1 MKKHMM
7 IKGSV
12 AAFVAAGVLA
22 TAAYASGSLTVVSW
36 GGAYQEAQR
45 KTIFKPYA
53 EKTGATIK
61 EEEYNGEV
69 AKIRAMVESG
79 TVSWDVISVDTPTA
93 LQGCDEGVLE
103 TLDYS
108 KIIDKAKILP
118 GAALDCAIGSD
129 VYATIFAYDTAK
141 LPDGPTTI
149 NDLFDLAKFPGKRG
163 LQKSPMVNLEW
174 ALIADGVEKDKVYEV
189 LGTPEGVDRAFAKL
203 DTIKSQVVWWEAGA
217 QPPQLLADGEVIMSS
232 AWNGRIANA
241 IKEGKSFKIVWD
253 AEQTDLDLWAIPKG
267 TPNLDKAYEF
277 LAFASSAEVQSALA
291 PEIPYGPTNMDA
303 VALVEP
309 ELAKTLPTHP
319 DNLAL
324 AYPFSAEFWG
334 DNGEELRARFNTWL
348 AQ

>member
-1 MKKHMM
+1 MKQHLMT
-7 IKGSV
+7 KGLV
-12 AAFVAAGVLA
+12 AAVVAAGVFA
-22 TAAYASGSLTVVSW
+22 SVAYAADGITVVSW
-36 GGAYQEAQR
+36 GGAYQESQR
-45 KTIFKPYA
+45 KTIFEPYA
-53 EKTGATIK
+53 AKTGVAVK
-61 EEEYNGEV
+61 EEEYTGEV

-103 TLDYS
+103 VLDYS
-108 KIIDKAKILP
+108 RIVDKAKILP
-118 GAALDCAIGSD
+118 GAALECAIGSD
-129 VYATIFAYDTAK
+129 VYATVFAYNTTKFAE
-141 LPDGPTTI
+141 GPTTI
-149 NDLFDLAKFPGKRG
+149 ADFFDLEKFPGKRG
-163 LQKSPMVNLEW
+163 MQKNPMNNLEW

-217 QPPQLLADGEVIMSS
+217 QPPQLLADGEVVMST

-241 IKEGKSFKIVWD
+241 IKEGAPLKIVWD
-253 AEQTDLDLWAIPKG
+253 AQAPDLDMWAIAKG
-267 TPNLDKAYEF
+267 TPNLDQAYDF
-277 LAFASSAEVQSALA
+277 LAYASTPEVQKDLA
-291 PEIPYGPTNMDA
+291 PMIPYGPTHIDA

-334 DNGEELRARFNTWL
+334 DNMEELRGRLNTWL

>member
-1 MKKHMM
+1 MKKQMM

-12 AAFVAAGVLA
+12 AALVAAGVLA

-45 KTIFKPYA
+45 NTIFKPYA
-53 EKTGATIK
+53 DKTGAAVK
-61 EEEYNGEV
+61 EEEYTGEI

-103 TLDYS
+103 ELDYS
-108 KIIDKAKILP
+108 RIVDKSKILP

-129 VYATIFAYDTAK
+129 VYATIFAYNTTK
-141 LPDGPTTI
+141 FQEGPKTI
-149 NDLFDLAKFPGKRG
+149 ADFFDLEKFPGKRG
-163 LQKSPMVNLEW
+163 MQKNPMNNLEW

-217 QPPQLLADGEVIMSS
+217 QPPQWLADGEVVMST

-241 IKEGKSFKIVWD
+241 IKEGAPLQIVWD
-253 AEQTDLDLWAIPKG
+253 AQAPDLDMWAIAKG
-267 TPNLDKAYEF
+267 TPNIDAAYDF
-277 LAFASSAEVQSALA
+277 IAFASTPEVQSALA
-291 PEIPYGPTNMDA
+291 PSIPYGPTHLDA

-334 DNGEELRARFNTWL
+334 DNMEELRARLNTWL